1 MSALQK
7 TSLIIL
13 SILLISC
20 NQKQT
25 KSTMKKDVHS
35 FSNPEEVA
43 ITHMSLNLDLDFAKH
58 TMKGYA
64 KLNIDNKSNA
74 RKIILDTRDLSIEKI
89 LLDDKTETKFELGK
103 FKEFMGQS
111 LSVDITAGTK
121 SLTVYYQTSPNAAAV
136 QWVETEGKAAF
147 LFTQSQAI
155 LARSWVPCQDGP
167 GVKFTY
173 DATIKVPQN
182 LMALMSAEN
191 DTVKHADGVYHFKM
205 NQPISSY
212 LLALTVGDFEYKKIG
227 RNSGVY
233 AEPEMLEKAVY
244 EFADMQKMID
254 AAEKLYGAYRWEQYD
269 VVVLPASFPFGGM
282 ENPRLTFATPTIIAG
297 DRSLVALVAHELAH
311 SWSGNLVTNATW
323 DDFWLNEGFTVYF
336 ENRIMEELYGKEY
349 ADMLEYLGYGELL
362 EQVKEFGDT
371 SVKTHL
377 LLDMKDEDPDESVN
391 AIAYEKGRFFLRS
404 IEEAIGRKRWDEFV
418 NKYFSQHAFQSM
430 TTEDFLQYLNDELLK
445 DDETLKQKI
454 NIDAWVFG
462 PGIPANCPKVKATL
476 FEEVDAAMQANG
488 IIPTQAKTQ
497 NWNTHQWLYFL
508 RNLPDSLSLEQMKN
522 LDNAF
527 GFTHSTNSEIQCD
540 WYYHCIVNNY
550 TVAQAFIEKFL
561 TRVGRRKFLT
571 PLYKAYIKTTEGKIL
586 AKQIFDKARNK
597 YHPLAQHTVG
607 ELLN

>member
-89 LLDDKTETKFELGK
+89 RLDDKTETKFELGK

-111 LSVDITAGTK
+111 LSVDITANTK

-445 DDETLKQKI
+445 DDEALKQKI

-488 IIPTQAKTQ
+488 IIPTQSETQ

-561 TRVGRRKFLT
+561 TSVGRRKFLT
-571 PLYKAYIKTTEGKIL
+571 PLYKAYIKTAEGKIL
-586 AKQIFDKARNK
+586 AKQIFEKARNK

>member
-43 ITHMSLNLDLDFAKH
+43 ITHMSLNLDLDFANQ

-89 LLDDKTETKFELGK
+89 RLDDKTETKFELGK

-111 LSVDITAGTK
+111 LSVDITANTK

-136 QWVETEGKAAF
+136 QWVETEGKADF

-445 DDETLKQKI
+445 DDEALKQKI

-488 IIPTQAKTQ
+488 IIPTQSETQ

-561 TRVGRRKFLT
+561 TSVGRRKFLT
-571 PLYKAYIKTTEGKIL
+571 PLYKAYIKTAEGKIL
-586 AKQIFDKARNK
+586 AKQIFEKARNK